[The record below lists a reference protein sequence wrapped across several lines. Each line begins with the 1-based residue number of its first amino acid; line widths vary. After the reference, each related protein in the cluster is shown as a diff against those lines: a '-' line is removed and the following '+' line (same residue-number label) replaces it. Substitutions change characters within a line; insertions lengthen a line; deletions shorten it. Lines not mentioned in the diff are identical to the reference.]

1 MAHPPRGDLARLPW
15 VSFLIIAVLVVVA
28 VLAPLVAPHS
38 PTEQSLP
45 DKLRPPAWEDGGSAK
60 HLLGTDVLGRDVLS
74 RLIYGARVSLIVAA
88 VALLAGGGVGLMVGI
103 VAGYLGGRV
112 DSFLMRVVD
121 ATLTFPT
128 ILIALLLAVSMGQGL
143 QTIAIA
149 ITVLIW
155 ARFARVV
162 RGEVLSVKAR
172 DFVALARVHG
182 CSHPRIMAIHI
193 VPNVLNTFMVLLTL
207 HIGFVIIVEASLSFL
222 GAGIP
227 PPTPS
232 WGQMWRTA
240 AATSRA
246 LGGSRSYRGPPS
258 CWSCSPSTCSAT
270 GFATGWTRACDRSE
284 RAPVAVA
291 RVVLEVRDLH
301 AYLYT
306 RWGVVRAVDGVSF
319 ALREGETLGLVGES
333 GCGKTMTGLSV
344 LRLLPE
350 PAGRIVRGQ
359 VLLEGEDLVTKSESE
374 MRQVR

>member
-1 MAHPPRGDLARLPW
+1 MARVEERIDVGFGSSPSAEVLAGPRSRGDLARLPW
-15 VSFLIIAVLVVVA
+15 TSFFIIAVLILVA
-28 VLAPLVAPHS
+28 VLAPLIAPHS

-45 DKLRPPAWEDGGSAK
+45 DKLRPPAWQEGGSTT

-74 RLIYGARVSLIVAA
+74 RIIYGARVSLIVAA
-88 VALLAGGGVGLMVGI
+88 VALLAGGGVGLIVGI

-128 ILIALLLAVSMGQGL
+128 ILIALLLAVSLGQGL

-162 RGEVLSVKAR
+162 RGEVLAVKAR

-182 CSHPRIMAIHI
+182 CSHLRIMAIHI

-232 WGQMWRTA
+232 WGQMVADGRSHIESAWWLSVVPGA
-240 AATSRA
+240 AIMLVVLAFNLFGDWLRDWLDPRLRQVCGA
-246 LGGSRSYRGPPS
+246 GPLGPSPRRSYWTYGASGRISTRAGAS
-258 CWSCSPSTCSAT
+258 CWPSTA
-270 GFATGWTRACDRSE
+270 
-284 RAPVAVA
+284 
-291 RVVLEVRDLH
+291 
-301 AYLYT
+301 
-306 RWGVVRAVDGVSF
+306 
-319 ALREGETLGLVGES
+319 
-333 GCGKTMTGLSV
+333 
-344 LRLLPE
+344 
-350 PAGRIVRGQ
+350 
-359 VLLEGEDLVTKSESE
+359 
-374 MRQVR
+374 

>member
-1 MAHPPRGDLARLPW
+1 VARVEERLDTGLVASPPADDAARPRTRGDLAHMPW
-15 VSFLIIAVLVVVA
+15 VSAVIITVMVLGA
-28 VLAPLVAPHS
+28 LAAPLIAPHS

-45 DKLRPPAWEDGGSAK
+45 EKLLPPAWEAGGGRN

-88 VALLAGGGVGLMVGI
+88 VALLAGGGIGLMVGI
-103 VAGYLGGRV
+103 VSGYLGGRV

-128 ILIALLLAVSMGQGL
+128 ILIALLLAVSLGPGL
-143 QTIAIA
+143 RTISIA

-162 RGEVLSVKAR
+162 RGEVLAVKAR

-182 CSHPRIMAIHI
+182 CSHLRIMVVHI

-232 WGQMWRTA
+232 WGQMVADGRSHIASAWWLSVVPGA
-240 AATSRA
+240 AIM
-246 LGGSRSYRGPPS
+246 L
-258 CWSCSPSTCSAT
+258 
-270 GFATGWTRACDRSE
+270 
-284 RAPVAVA
+284 
-291 RVVLEVRDLH
+291 VVLAFNLFGDWLRDWL
-301 AYLYT
+301 
-306 RWGVVRAVDGVSF
+306 DP
-319 ALREGETLGLVGES
+319 
-333 GCGKTMTGLSV
+333 
-344 LRLLPE
+344 RL
-350 PAGRIVRGQ
+350 
-359 VLLEGEDLVTKSESE
+359 
-374 MRQVR
+374 RQV